1 MDKVL
6 FAAKDQIEDSRILY
20 VTAVARYRDKW
31 VFSRHKHR
39 STWDMPGGHR
49 EPGEAPMEAMY
60 RELWEETGARKAVL
74 HEICVYMVNW
84 DDKCGML
91 YYAEIQELGAM
102 PEEYEME
109 ELLLA
114 DSLPQELT
122 YPSIY
127 PDLFLKIQG
136 WLNLQSSANELWD
149 VYDECRNLMGK
160 LHRRGDPLVP
170 GEYHLVVHVWILN
183 GEGKFLLTKRS
194 HTKGFPNAWES
205 TGGSA
210 LAGDDSLTA
219 ALREVREE
227 TGLSLDPGRGERI
240 LSMRK
245 DDCFRDVWLFRQD
258 FDLADVVLLPGETID
273 KMYADPLTIRSMW
286 ETGTFVPYDYLEEL
300 FTVARL

>member
-6 FAAKDQIEDSRILY
+6 FAAKDAIEDSRILY

-31 VFSRHKHR
+31 VFSRHKQR

-49 EPGEAPMEAMY
+49 EPDEAPREAMY

-74 HEICVYMVNW
+74 HEICAYMVNW

-127 PDLFLKIQG
+127 PDLFRKVQG
-136 WLNLQSSANELWD
+136 WLNLQSNADELWD
-149 VYDECRNLMGK
+149 VYDEYRNLTGR
-160 LHRRGDPLVP
+160 LHRRGDPLEP
-170 GEYHLVVHVWILN
+170 GEYHIVVHVWILN
-183 GEGKFLLTKRS
+183 GEGRFLLTKRS
-194 HTKGFPNAWES
+194 PNKGFPNMWET

-210 LAGDDSLTA
+210 LSGDDSLTA

-227 TGLSLDPGRGERI
+227 TGLCLDPDRGERI
-240 LSMRK
+240 LSLRK
-245 DDCFRDVWLFRQD
+245 DACFRDVWLFRQD
-258 FDLADVVLLPGETID
+258 FNLDDVVLLPGETID
-273 KMYADPLTIRSMW
+273 KMFADPTAIRRMQK
-286 ETGTFVPYDYLEEL
+286 TGSIVPYDYLEEL
-300 FTVARL
+300 FDAAGL